1 MSSAN
6 KLLVYLRA
14 WLPGRTTV
22 DARERLRAMGGAAL
36 GLLITALI
44 CRWIAQTL
52 GGNAVWLIAPL
63 GASAVLVFAVPASPL
78 AQPGRWWAATR
89 CRPSWASPAS
99 TGFPTRP
106 WPPRSRWAA
115 PSA

>member
-1 MSSAN
+1 MSSAH

-78 AQPGRWWAATR
+78 AQPL
-89 CRPSWASPAS
+89 SLIHI
-99 TGFPTRP
+99 
-106 WPPRSRWAA
+106 
-115 PSA
+115 